1 MKTDFGLAASM
12 GKRLSDVQI
21 DNARTVIRRAMKG
34 YKQGK
39 MLIRTMPNIP
49 VTSKGSEA
57 RMGKGKGA
65 IDYWGVWVSPGEI
78 IVNKQN

>member
-1 MKTDFGLAASM
+1 MRTDYGLCATE
-12 GKRLSDVQI
+12 GKRLKDIQI

-34 YKQGK
+34 YKQAK
-39 MLIRTMPNIP
+39 FVIRTMPNIP

-65 IDYWGVWVSPGEI
+65 IDYWGVWVSPGQ
-78 IVNKQN
+78 VLVS